1 MCNMQKGEVG
11 NKFYIIKE
19 GETLVM
25 KGGIEMKEGGQLIK
39 SYKGAYFG
47 ETALMED
54 SPRGASIVAVTDC
67 EVSRRFGS

>member
-1 MCNMQKGEVG
+1 
-11 NKFYIIKE
+11 
-19 GETLVM
+19 M

-67 EVSRRFGS
+67 EVSRLGRRS